1 MGQLGP
7 PLTKQL
13 RLHTIVSCILLATSA
28 SLALLSPVS
37 AVSRRSVEARSS
49 IAWRHFGNDVD
60 LAGTDPTLS
69 QSLRATETA
78 LPEVA
83 KTKPVAAAVVVPTL
97 DPYKGL
103 GAWVDQFDFGKPGT
117 LTPEL
122 IVGEVARRGVKTIYV
137 QTGKWNT
144 DVDLMFEPELARMLE
159 LAHVAGIAV
168 VGWYLPGFGD
178 IDTDI
183 RRSMAVLNYKS
194 PNGQKFDGFAPDI
207 EDRVAVG
214 KDITRFNAGIAE
226 YSRRLREAAGPSV
239 TLGAIVVDSKNNKR
253 KPSNWAGFPWPSI
266 GQFYDVILPMA
277 YWSVTKKAADCP
289 VAMDVAAYQREVVAE
304 TTALMGVTRPF
315 HLIGGIA
322 DCNSVEEIAAFVNVT
337 LELGAAGGSIYDF
350 WTTERNPARD
360 LLWAELVRI
369 NKPVPSATLLK

>member
-1 MGQLGP
+1 MGQ

-49 IAWRHFGNDVD
+49 IAWRHFGNDVP

-83 KTKPVAAAVVVPTL
+83 KTKPVAAPVVVPTL

-117 LTPEL
+117 LSPEL
-122 IVGEVARRGVKTIYV
+122 IVGEVARRGVRTIYV

-207 EDRVAVG
+207 
-214 KDITRFNAGIAE
+214 
-226 YSRRLREAAGPSV
+226 
-239 TLGAIVVDSKNNKR
+239 
-253 KPSNWAGFPWPSI
+253 
-266 GQFYDVILPMA
+266 
-277 YWSVTKKAADCP
+277 
-289 VAMDVAAYQREVVAE
+289 
-304 TTALMGVTRPF
+304 
-315 HLIGGIA
+315 
-322 DCNSVEEIAAFVNVT
+322 
-337 LELGAAGGSIYDF
+337 
-350 WTTERNPARD
+350 
-360 LLWAELVRI
+360 
-369 NKPVPSATLLK
+369 